1 MLFHLAKCV
10 SLPITRSRSPVDYS
24 YELYGHTLDSV
35 SSAKYFGITIQQ
47 DMDWDTHINNV
58 VNKTNRMLG
67 FLWCSL
73 KISFS
78 AIKERA
84 YKAFVRP
91 ILEYASSVWDPYT
104 QMSTDKLEAV
114 QRQTA

>member
-1 MLFHLAKCV
+1 MLFHPARCV
-10 SLPITRSRSPVDYS
+10 SLPITTHTSCMATPLTLFPVP
-24 YELYGHTLDSV
+24 
-35 SSAKYFGITIQQ
+35 KYFGITIQQ

-58 VNKTNRMLG
+58 VNKSNRMLG

>member
-1 MLFHLAKCV
+1 MEWEESWDMLFHLAKCV

-84 YKAFVRP
+84 YKAH
-91 ILEYASSVWDPYT
+91 T
-104 QMSTDKLEAV
+104 
-114 QRQTA
+114 